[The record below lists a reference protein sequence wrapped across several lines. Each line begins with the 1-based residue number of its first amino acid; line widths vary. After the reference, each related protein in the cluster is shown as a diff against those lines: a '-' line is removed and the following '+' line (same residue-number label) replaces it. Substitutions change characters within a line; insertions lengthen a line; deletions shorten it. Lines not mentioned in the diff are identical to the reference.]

1 MGQTTRTLARVLTVL
16 LVGAGILTLTNGS
29 PASAGETGRFCETW
43 YYHANPASGWGFT
56 SCVKLVHDTNQHAWG
71 AVGSV
76 STTTSGMVLHTAD
89 VEVDLYNIDNT
100 FILRRIGSAGPAATL
115 IDNIKSPFV
124 TCSGILKFRGDIKEF
139 VTWPDGET
147 SSTTDTFIVGDL
159 GFTGPDARITG
170 SC

>member
-1 MGQTTRTLARVLTVL
+1 MLGFGGHFATKSVM
-16 LVGAGILTLTNGS
+16 LVGAGILTLTNAS

-56 SCVKLVHDTNQHAWG
+56 SCVKLVHDPNQHAWG
-71 AVGSV
+71 AIGSV
-76 STTTSGMVLHTAD
+76 STTTPGMVLHTAN
-89 VEVDLYNIDNT
+89 VEVDFYNIDNT
-100 FILRRIGSAGPAATL
+100 FILRRIGSGGPAATQ
-115 IDNIKSPFV
+115 INDIGTPFV

-147 SSTTDTFIVGDL
+147 SSTTDTFTLDDS
-159 GFTGPDARITG
+159 GFSGPDARITG